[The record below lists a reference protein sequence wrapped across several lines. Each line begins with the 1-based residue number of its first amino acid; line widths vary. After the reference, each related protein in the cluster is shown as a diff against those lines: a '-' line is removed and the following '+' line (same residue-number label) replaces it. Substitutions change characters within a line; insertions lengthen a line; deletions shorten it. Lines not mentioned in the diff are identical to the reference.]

1 MIGPMADPGLL
12 ARHLGT
18 LGRVVLGYSGG
29 VDSTVLAVV
38 GSRTLG
44 PEGFLAVT
52 GISDSLPEAQRAAAM
67 AIATE
72 HGIPVRELGT
82 AELQDPRYVANQ
94 PDRCYW
100 CKTELWSRL
109 TALARDEGFDTVI
122 DGTHAGDL
130 GDHRPGGRA
139 AEEHGVRSPFLELGW
154 TKEDVRAT
162 ARSLDLPIWDAP
174 AQPCLSSRIR
184 YGLEVTPARLRQ
196 VERGERFLR
205 SLGVQGNLRVRHL
218 GLTARVEVD
227 PAMRVM
233 VEGQWDRVLRR
244 FEQLGFET
252 VELVG
257 YRRGALLAL
266 AGEGI
271 PG

>member
-1 MIGPMADPGLL
+1 MADPGLL

-44 PEGFLAVT
+44 ADGFLAVT
-52 GISDSLPEAQRAAAM
+52 GISDSLPETQRTLAK
-67 AIATE
+67 AIAAE
-72 HGIPVRELGT
+72 HGIPFRQLGT

-109 TALARDEGFDTVI
+109 AALAREEGFDTVI
-122 DGTHAGDL
+122 DGTHAGDQ

-139 AEEHGVRSPFLELGW
+139 AEEHGVRSPFLELRW
-154 TKEDVRAT
+154 TKEEIRAV
-162 ARSLDLPIWDAP
+162 ARSLGLPIWDAP

-196 VERGERFLR
+196 VELGEACLR
-205 SLGVQGNLRVRHL
+205 SLGVRGNLRVRHL
-218 GLTARVEVD
+218 GPVARVEVD
-227 PAMRVM
+227 AAMHALVESQWGRV
-233 VEGQWDRVLRR
+233 VTR
-244 FEQLGFET
+244 FEALGFDT
-252 VELVG
+252 VELAG
-257 YRRGALLAL
+257 YRRGALLEL
-266 AGEGI
+266 VSD
-271 PG
+271 